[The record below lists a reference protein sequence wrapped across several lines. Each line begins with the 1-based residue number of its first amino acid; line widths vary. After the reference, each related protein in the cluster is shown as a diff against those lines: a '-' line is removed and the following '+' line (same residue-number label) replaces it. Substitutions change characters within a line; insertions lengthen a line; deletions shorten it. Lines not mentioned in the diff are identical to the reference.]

1 MKDLLEDFAKSVK
14 KEAVKYSELLANK
27 VANAIAETA
36 FIDLRVDEN
45 QDAVVSLYISDFHV
59 NEFDYSGDLVMSD
72 DASSRVKL
80 DDIVY
85 KCIIDMLEEDAPE
98 NLITMAESLE
108 SAAVRLRDAV
118 ADPDKYDVRDS

>member
-1 MKDLLEDFAKSVK
+1 MKELLDDFTKSIK

-45 QDAVVSLYISDFHV
+45 QDAVISLYISDFHV
-59 NEFDYSGDLVMSD
+59 NEFDYSGDLSMSD

-80 DDIVY
+80 DDIVC
-85 KCIIDMLEEDAPE
+85 KCIIDMLEDDAPE

-108 SAAVRLRDAV
+108 SAAAKLRDAV